1 MQADELASE
10 ILNLWDFGDPAESE
24 RRFRALLAR
33 VEEDAEAAAI
43 VRTQVAR
50 AQGLQRR
57 FDEAH
62 KTLDAV
68 ETMPST
74 RGARVAV
81 RLDARARAHLPLRRG
96 SREGAPSTS
105 PSRSIA
111 PARPARTR
119 SPSTPR
125 TCWRSSR
132 PIPRCRPRGTS
143 ARSRWPR
150 ARRDP
155 LARRWRASLLNNMGW
170 TRHGEGRFEEA
181 LDLFTR
187 ALAARESMGDA
198 ASTRVA
204 RWCVARAL
212 RSLGRVDEALAAQQ
226 ALEAEIAEAGAPA
239 DGFVCE
245 EIAECLVALGRAGEA
260 KPWFARA
267 HAELAK
273 DPWFVEAEPA
283 RLAHLLEASR

>member
-10 ILNLWDFGDPAESE
+10 LLTLWDFGDPAESE

-57 FDEAH
+57 FDDAH
-62 KTLDAV
+62 RTLDAV

-81 RLDARARAHLPLRRG
+81 RMDLERGRIFRSAGDPEKARLHFAAAFERAGEAGEDALAVDAAHMMALVETDPALHATWNERALTLAEG
-96 SREGAPSTS
+96 ST
-105 PSRSIA
+105 
-111 PARPARTR
+111 
-119 SPSTPR
+119 
-125 TCWRSSR
+125 
-132 PIPRCRPRGTS
+132 
-143 ARSRWPR
+143 
-150 ARRDP
+150 DP
-155 LARRWRASLLNNMGW
+155 LARRWRASLLNNLGW

-198 ASTRVA
+198 GSIRVA

-212 RSLGRVDEALAAQQ
+212 RSLGRVAEALAAQQ
-226 ALEAEIAEAGAPA
+226 ALEAEIAAAGAPA

-245 EIAECLVALGRAGEA
+245 EIAECLVALGRPGEA

-273 DPWFVEAEPA
+273 DPWFVDAEPA
-283 RLAHLLEASR
+283 RLARLLEASR

>member
-1 MQADELASE
+1 MQAPELASE
-10 ILNLWDFGDPAESE
+10 LLRLWDFGDPAESE
-24 RRFRALLAR
+24 RRFRALLDR
-33 VEEDAEAAAI
+33 VADDPEASAV

-62 KTLDAV
+62 RTLDAV
-68 ETMPST
+68 EQGNAAQ
-74 RGARVAV
+74 GARVFT
-81 RLDARARAHLPLRRG
+81 RLALERGRVLRSSGDAERARPYFAAAFDRAGAAGEDALAIDAAHMLALVETDPALQATWNERALTLAEG
-96 SREGAPSTS
+96 SS
-105 PSRSIA
+105 
-111 PARPARTR
+111 
-119 SPSTPR
+119 
-125 TCWRSSR
+125 
-132 PIPRCRPRGTS
+132 
-143 ARSRWPR
+143 
-150 ARRDP
+150 DP

-212 RSLGRVDEALAAQQ
+212 RSLGRFAEALAAQQ
-226 ALEAEIAEAGAPA
+226 ALEAEIAAAGEPA
-239 DGFVCE
+239 DGFVSE